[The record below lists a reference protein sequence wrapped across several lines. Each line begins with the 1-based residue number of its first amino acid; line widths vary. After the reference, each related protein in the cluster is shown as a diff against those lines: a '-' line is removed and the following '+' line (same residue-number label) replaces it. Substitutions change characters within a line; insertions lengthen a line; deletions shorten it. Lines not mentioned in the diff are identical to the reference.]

1 MLQSGKWTHFF
12 STTTIPNLESSL
24 TETPDYSPE
33 QYLSIQFTLLLF
45 SLQTSP
51 ELLFFNQQC
60 WQQLKRTGLC
70 GWYSFLLHFFH
81 GKHSPYM
88 TLIMTNAQS
97 AQYKMAHPLKLLL
110 LNKSPLVLITKDG
123 CLPMSLTYNFKWT
136 YMNSLCVVE
145 SLRKAFLCL
154 HLKIWERK
162 SIEMLSSANNLILYG
177 FLHTLVNTK
186 Y

>member
-1 MLQSGKWTHFF
+1 MLQSGKGTHFS

-33 QYLSIQFTLLLF
+33 QHLSIQFTLLLF

-70 GWYSFLLHFFH
+70 SWYSYLLHF
-81 GKHSPYM
+81 SPWQTPYM

-110 LNKSPLVLITKDG
+110 LKKSLLVLITKDG
-123 CLPMSLTYNFKWT
+123 YLPMSLTYNFKWT
-136 YMNSLCVVE
+136 YMNPLCVVE
-145 SLRKAFLCL
+145 SLIKAFLCL